1 MRSIETNASSKVLP
15 EQRVIVA
22 ATSMDEGEGEDESR
36 RGLSISI
43 SISTQPIVLYS
54 TVLYLRSG

>member
-43 SISTQPIVLYS
+43 STQPIVLYS